1 MVRVN
6 EVVRLIPDQGL
17 LDIKRDLGLDEV
29 LMVTIGTTQKWIPA
43 GSLNGWLHLLIR
55 IGDVCIIMMLTVPQG
70 GTGIWIGLLTH
81 RGLETYPGQCITI
94 GMREVHI
101 GLLFLGLLFLLV
113 HLGGRIGGQDLRGF
127 LNPPLL

>member
-70 GTGIWIGLLTH
+70 GTGIWIGLLT
-81 RGLETYPGQCITI
+81 YPGQCITI